1 MCAFQD
7 DMLYS
12 EWKSTKKAQDGGL
25 SLESRYKCACDTDQF
40 AVYSEV
46 LSQIK
51 SAVKIYD
58 HASFPIA
65 MCDVTARLTNC
76 ACAGGRK

>member
-1 MCAFQD
+1 
-7 DMLYS
+7 MLYS
-12 EWKSTKKAQDGGL
+12 ERKSTKKHKTVHGL

>member
-1 MCAFQD
+1 MPKWQSSRDTTLCRLKIRHTF
-7 DMLYS
+7 L
-12 EWKSTKKAQDGGL
+12 T
-25 SLESRYKCACDTDQF
+25 ESAWYKCACDTDQF